1 MKSNFI
7 FIIGTV
13 GILMTGCQH
22 SKHKKDEVISQRYIH
37 KYGYDV
43 SQEEWERADYPGQV
57 ITTLRNG
64 VTITATYEDNVLN
77 GPTTFTF
84 PHSQTL
90 ESSNI
95 YEKGNLIK
103 KLSYNIRGIPVQEE
117 IYLSPTHIKTTKWYL
132 DGTPMCIE
140 ERSFDELIEAR
151 YYNAKNEMVYQLA
164 NGSGTRVVRDDS
176 GSITTKET
184 INNGYPSLRETFHAN
199 GTPHTILSLRN
210 GILHGR
216 KQVFAQSG
224 EPVSVEHW
232 DMNKL
237 HGLATYFQNGC
248 RYLEIQFTQGLKN
261 GLERHYIDG
270 ETIVEESQ
278 WLRNQKHGP
287 TTVYYDGMSK
297 TEWYYNNDRVSKD
310 KFRELC
316 DREQMISI
324 MNERGKQGYFQ

>member
-1 MKSNFI
+1 M
-7 FIIGTV
+7 V
-13 GILMTGCQH
+13 GILVTGCQS
-22 SKHKKDEVISQRYIH
+22 SKHKQNEVISQRYIH

-43 SQEEWERADYPGQV
+43 SQAEWEKSDYPGRV

-64 VTITATYEDNVLN
+64 VRITATYEDNVLN

-90 ESSNI
+90 ESSHI

-117 IYLSPTHIKTTKWYL
+117 IYLSPTHIKTTQWYI

-140 ERSFDELIEAR
+140 ERLFDELVNAR
-151 YYNAKNEMVYQLA
+151 YYNTKNEQVYQLT
-164 NGSGTRVVRDDS
+164 NGSGTRVVRDES
-176 GSITTKET
+176 GNITIKET
-184 INNGYPSLRETFHAN
+184 INNGYPSLRETFHEN
-199 GTPHTILSLRN
+199 GSPHTITSLKN
-210 GILHGR
+210 GIPHGR

-224 EPVSVEHW
+224 EPISIEHL

-237 HGLATYFQNGC
+237 HGLASYFQNGC
-248 RYLEIQFTQGLKN
+248 RYLEIQFTHGLKN

-270 ETIVEESQ
+270 KTIVEESQ
-278 WLRNQKHGP
+278 WLKNKKHGP
-287 TTVYYDGMSK
+287 TIVYYDGMSR
-297 TEWYYNNDRVSKD
+297 TEWFYNNDSVSKD

-316 DREQMISI
+316 EREQMISI